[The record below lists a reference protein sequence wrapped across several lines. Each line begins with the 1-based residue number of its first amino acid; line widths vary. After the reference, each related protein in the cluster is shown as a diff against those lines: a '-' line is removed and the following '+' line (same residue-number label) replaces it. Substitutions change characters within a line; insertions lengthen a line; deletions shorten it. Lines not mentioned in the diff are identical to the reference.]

1 MKKTMILAIIGA
13 MTLTVSSCGKDA
25 TQDAYDNVG
34 IEQASEQAQGS
45 ADLVQSDVETETN
58 LEQEQDANEVS
69 DATQEENPE
78 ENIEEPEET
87 QTYVL
92 ASEMVDYG
100 IEALMAIEG
109 ELVEDEQLN
118 TSLEELMHQFYYNYF
133 FTPSINPETGV
144 IEASNMALF
153 AISYIMQHDYEGL
166 AFDYATYELTIPR
179 EHVAKIVAE
188 FFQREL
194 DVHGS
199 HEAFNVVYDEEKECY
214 TVIIED
220 DQWEVNLTLN
230 EVRRL
235 NDTTYRIICDLP
247 RKTSGLVEHQIESIV
262 TIEKDTPIVIYYK
275 IREAQQATEETAEE
289 ETVTE
294 E

>member
-1 MKKTMILAIIGA
+1 
-13 MTLTVSSCGKDA
+13 
-25 TQDAYDNVG
+25 
-34 IEQASEQAQGS
+34 
-45 ADLVQSDVETETN
+45 
-58 LEQEQDANEVS
+58 
-69 DATQEENPE
+69 
-78 ENIEEPEET
+78 
-87 QTYVL
+87 
-92 ASEMVDYG
+92 
-100 IEALMAIEG
+100 
-109 ELVEDEQLN
+109 
-118 TSLEELMHQFYYNYF
+118 
-133 FTPSINPETGV
+133 
-144 IEASNMALF
+144 
-153 AISYIMQHDYEGL
+153 MQHDYEGL

-247 RKTSGLVEHQIESIV
+247 RKPVDWLN
-262 TIEKDTPIVIYYK
+262 
-275 IREAQQATEETAEE
+275 IRLSRL
-289 ETVTE
+289 
-294 E
+294 